1 MNLQVHHLVILEV
14 IPQEVEVV
22 QVEAKVVE
30 ALTLPLLALHLPTQV
45 LQAQI
50 KDPKRFNIS
59 RNKKA

>member
-1 MNLQVHHLVILEV
+1 MILEV

-30 ALTLPLLALHLPTQV
+30 ALTLLLLALHLPTQV
-45 LQAQI
+45 LLAQI

-59 RNKKA
+59 RNRKA